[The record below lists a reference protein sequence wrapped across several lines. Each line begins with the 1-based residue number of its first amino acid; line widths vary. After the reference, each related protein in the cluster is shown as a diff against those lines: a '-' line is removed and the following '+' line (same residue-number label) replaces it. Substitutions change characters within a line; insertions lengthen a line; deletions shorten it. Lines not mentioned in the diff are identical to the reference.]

1 MTYDRHTQAITIAE
15 RPRQLSVDKNSI
27 DAIPFG
33 ANSAQ
38 MGDVRPCPPR
48 KERTN
53 VIRHRRITQKARKI
67 V

>member
-1 MTYDRHTQAITIAE
+1 
-15 RPRQLSVDKNSI
+15 
-27 DAIPFG
+27 
-33 ANSAQ
+33 